1 MKYNKIK
8 TGGGNATLEKGS
20 NKQSIVLLQSYCS
33 PSPMS
38 NDYGVYQVLQNAFD
52 IKVVYKQTSTTMP
65 IYIKDIWL
73 YALKANL
80 TAKKGET
87 IFS

>member
-1 MKYNKIK
+1 
-8 TGGGNATLEKGS
+8 
-20 NKQSIVLLQSYCS
+20 
-33 PSPMS
+33 MS

-87 IFS
+87 IFSWGGPLGCMGLVFRAHFGSQAQVY

>member
-1 MKYNKIK
+1 
-8 TGGGNATLEKGS
+8 
-20 NKQSIVLLQSYCS
+20 
-33 PSPMS
+33 MS

-52 IKVVYKQTSTTMP
+52 IKVVYEQTSTTMP